1 MLKLN
6 SKKQKGL
13 KKEERLRGLEDNIH
27 IIRVPE
33 GDKRDEGMKNLY
45 EEIISENFPNPVKKV
60 GIQIQ
65 ELHRTSSNMNPK
77 RSTPWYMIIKI
88 SKIKGEEKI
97 WKAAIAKQQVTYKL
111 CKAISC
117 SFSRNSTGRREQY
130 DTFNVLK
137 GKYLQPRILSCKVII
152 KILRRDKEF
161 PKQT

>member
-77 RSTPWYMIIKI
+77 RSTP
-88 SKIKGEEKI
+88 
-97 WKAAIAKQQVTYKL
+97 
-111 CKAISC
+111 
-117 SFSRNSTGRREQY
+117 
-130 DTFNVLK
+130 
-137 GKYLQPRILSCKVII
+137 
-152 KILRRDKEF
+152 
-161 PKQT
+161 